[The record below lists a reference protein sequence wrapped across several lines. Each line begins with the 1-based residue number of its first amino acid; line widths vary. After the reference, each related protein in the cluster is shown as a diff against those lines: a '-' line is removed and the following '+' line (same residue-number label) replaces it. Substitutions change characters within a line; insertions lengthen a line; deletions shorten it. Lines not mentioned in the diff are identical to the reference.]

1 MDKITQAIIE
11 SGLPV
16 IHEEMV
22 KLQNS
27 LESFPAEIGNTI
39 DGKVQESV
47 NKIVV
52 AAEAVQTHADELV
65 EGCKSEIQTNLN
77 IAQAN
82 FLIAAKDGL
91 DAIINPKIKELN
103 SLIAKSQ
110 NKLPPKAL
118 VFAGVIGMAMG
129 VALGLMNGQLIYK
142 PKLDE
147 SNKVN
152 TVLFHAQKLT
162 NAETMTKK
170 QIVDWQIKFTT
181 NFRDLIDK

>member
-11 SGLPV
+11 SGLPA

-22 KLQNS
+22 VLQNT
-27 LESFPAEIGNTI
+27 LENFPAEIGKAV

-47 NKIVV
+47 NKIVT

-65 EGCKSEIQTNLN
+65 EGCKGEIQTNLN

-91 DAIINPKIKELN
+91 DAIINPKIEELN

-118 VFAGVIGMAMG
+118 VLAGIIGMALG
-129 VALGLMNGQLIYK
+129 VVFGLTFVEIAYK

-147 SNKVN
+147 STKIN
-152 TVLFHAQKLT
+152 TALFHAQKLT
-162 NAETMTKK
+162 NAETMTEK
-170 QIVDWQIKFTT
+170 QIDDWQIKFTD
-181 NFRDLIDK
+181 NFRELIAK